1 MPQILPTKKSYNE
14 RKGRPS
20 PIGDDGG
27 LLVNNIPKNGDGV
40 KPFGVNYNDPLR
52 GGGSGPSWD

>member
-14 RKGRPS
+14 RKGRAS

-40 KPFGVNYNDPLR
+40 RPFGANYDDPL
-52 GGGSGPSWD
+52 